1 MSVVT
6 VSMKRHPKGNI
17 FDHLGPDASGRRL
30 KGLSFYGLFNRP
42 EAPMQDG
49 QGSICVYTLS
59 RTPTSRT
66 YHARLHD
73 KNKDK
78 VAELLYTLPTGEYEI
93 FLVPGFQEENLFVRF
108 SAQLCEDEQD

>member
-17 FDHLGPDASGRRL
+17 FDYLGNDNSGRL
-30 KGLSFYGLFNRP
+30 KGLTFYGLFNHP
-42 EAPMQDG
+42 EAPMEDG

-59 RTPTSRT
+59 RTLNKRT

-93 FLVPGFQEENLFVRF
+93 FLTAGFQNENLFIRF
-108 SAQLCEDEQD
+108 GTQLCEDEQD